1 MQQIILGSSSP
12 FRADLLDKLH
22 LDYITFSPDID
33 ESALEGETPDK
44 LVKRLSEQKAIAVA
58 RRYNEGL
65 IISSDQV
72 AVSDNQILGKPGS
85 HQNAVEQLTSVSGK
99 TVRFSTGLAL
109 YNAKTN
115 RMQSLVEHFDVSFR
129 ELSAEKIDFYL
140 RQEKPYNCAGSFK
153 SEGFGISLFSR
164 LQGNDP
170 NTLIGLPLI
179 KLIDLLANEEIFI
192 LKQNNYNQLLND
204 NT

>member
-85 HQNAVEQLTSVSGK
+85 HQKAVEQLTSVSGK